1 MTTPEKH
8 LQRIKE
14 HLEEINDAIDEGM
27 EKKPIT
33 IGFHCSACSIDL
45 LELYLH
51 TAHKIPLGLQLRHNW
66 FKRPKPGQ
74 KIISLPERK
83 IGAEFDD
90 KERIYDLIYT
100 IEGNRETLL
109 YGNATVEKVQ
119 EWYAAFQKLKEIL
132 QKKLLEGGTDLE
144 KN

>member
-14 HLEEINDAIDEGM
+14 HLEEINDALDEGM

-45 LELYLH
+45 LELHLH
-51 TAHKIPLGLQLRHNW
+51 ATHKIPLGMQIKHNW

-74 KIISLPERK
+74 KIIPLAERK
-83 IGAEFDD
+83 IGAEFED

-109 YGNATVEKVQ
+109 YGNATFEKVQ
-119 EWYAAFQKLKEIL
+119 EVYAAFQKLKDLLE
-132 QKKLLEGGTDLE
+132 KKLAQEGIHLE

>member
-1 MTTPEKH
+1 MTTTEKH

-51 TAHKIPLGLQLRHNW
+51 STHKIPLGMQVRHNW
-66 FKRPKPGQ
+66 FKKPKEGQ
-74 KIISLPERK
+74 KIIPLAERK
-83 IGAEFDD
+83 IGAEFDE
-90 KERIYDLIYT
+90 KERIYDLMYT

-109 YGNATVEKVQ
+109 YGNATFERVREV
-119 EWYAAFQKLKEIL
+119 YTVFQKLKEIL
-132 QKKLLEGGTDLE
+132 EKKLAQEGIHLE

>member
-1 MTTPEKH
+1 MTTTEKH

-33 IGFHCSACSIDL
+33 MGFHCSACSIDL
-45 LELYLH
+45 LELHLH
-51 TAHKIPLGLQLRHNW
+51 ATHKIPLGMQIKHNW

-74 KIISLPERK
+74 KIIPLVERK
-83 IGAEFDD
+83 IGTEFDD
-90 KERIYDLIYT
+90 KERIYDLMYT

-109 YGNATVEKVQ
+109 YGNATFEKVQ
-119 EWYAAFQKLKEIL
+119 EVYAAFQKLKDLLE
-132 QKKLLEGGTDLE
+132 KKLDQEGIHLE

>member
-51 TAHKIPLGLQLRHNW
+51 TAHKISMGMQIKHNW

-74 KIISLPERK
+74 KIIPLPERK
-83 IGAEFDD
+83 IGVEFDE
-90 KERIYDLIYT
+90 KEYIYDLIYT

-109 YGNATVEKVQ
+109 YGNATVERVQ
-119 EWYAAFQKLKEIL
+119 EVYTSFQKLKDLLE
-132 QKKLLEGGTDLE
+132 KKLAQEGINLE
-144 KN
+144 KS